1 MDPLARSLAARIPAF
16 QPVLPG
22 VLPGGDTGGRPVPLG
37 NLGKDQPSF
46 GDTLTRALNEVSGA
60 QDSAQDAVQRFARGE
75 PIELHQVM
83 AAQEEAGLTLELLV
97 EVKNKFTEAYK
108 TLVNMQT

>member
-16 QPVLPG
+16 QPGGLTPG
-22 VLPGGDTGGRPVPLG
+22 VLPGGDTAGRPVP
-37 NLGKDQPSF
+37 LGKDQPSF